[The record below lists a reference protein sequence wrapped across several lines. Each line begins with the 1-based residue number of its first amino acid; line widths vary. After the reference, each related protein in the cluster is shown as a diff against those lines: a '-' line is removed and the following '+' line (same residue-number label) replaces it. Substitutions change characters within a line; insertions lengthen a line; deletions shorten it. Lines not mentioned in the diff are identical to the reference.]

1 MATAV
6 YLLLGDNQLATL
18 SRDSRPSA
26 GRVRVCQGSRVSS
39 VGRTGSLQNDKM
51 PVVLVGIPEIIWG
64 AETNM
69 FIIYI
74 FFLQTSLLQIYFSYF
89 SSFGLVV

>member
-64 AETNM
+64 AGTNM

-74 FFLQTSLLQIYFSYF
+74 YFFANFALANLFFLLF
-89 SSFGLVV
+89 